1 MTSAGIHAI
10 ITGIVQM
17 VGYRWFAVNSAKDLK
32 LTGWVKNLDDGTVE
46 IKAFGKRGTLNEFV
60 KQLSIGPMY
69 SKVTDVRVREIE
81 YELTYTDFELEK

>member
-1 MTSAGIHAI
+1 MTNVGIHAI
-10 ITGIVQM
+10 ITGVVQM

-46 IKAFGKRGTLNEFV
+46 IKAFGKRGTLNDFI

-69 SKVTDVRVREIE
+69 SNVSDVRIREIE
-81 YELTYTDFELEK
+81 YELTYTDFMVEK